1 MTNASQSCLRR
12 IDGTSSQ
19 GARSDQRGLLEG
31 GAFGPRMATYLSGD
45 ERGAVKAQTLRNPKL
60 VVTGLQCDKG
70 LSELS
75 GSIPAEKAFIVSLQ
89 LAELPFHELRLRGA
103 IVHTGY
109 YPRGGVSVFNLE
121 EDPRF
126 FFPCPFHCLHFYV
139 KDETLQALA
148 KEAGTGRID
157 GLSWPHG
164 TVDETVSHLGS
175 ALLPALNNFDKSG
188 ALFLDHVVLALNVH
202 FAYAYGGMRSSPRI
216 ARGGL
221 APWQERRSKE
231 MMDSRI
237 SDRISLRDLAKEC
250 HLSISHFAAAF
261 RKSTG
266 QSPHRWLLK
275 RRIET
280 AKEMLSSTELA
291 ISEIAI
297 ACGFADQSHLTR
309 VFAVN
314 VGTPPGN
321 WRRDQVN

>member
-1 MTNASQSCLRR
+1 MDTSGSSLRR
-12 IDGTSSQ
+12 IEGTNCR
-19 GARSDQRGLLEG
+19 GARFDPPGFLED
-31 GAFGPRMATYLSGD
+31 GAFGPQMAAYLSGD
-45 ERGAVKAQTLRNPKL
+45 ERYAVQAQTLRNPKL
-60 VVTGLQCDKG
+60 VVTGLQCDGG

-75 GSIPAEKAFIVSLQ
+75 ASIPAEKAFIVSLH
-89 LAELPFHELRLRGA
+89 LRELPFHELRLGGA

-109 YPRGGVSVFNLE
+109 YPSGGVSVFNLE

-139 KDETLQALA
+139 KRETLQALA
-148 KEAGTGRID
+148 NEAGASRID
-157 GLSWPHG
+157 KLSWSHG

-175 ALLPALNNFDKSG
+175 ALLPALNNPEKSG
-188 ALFLDHVVLALNVH
+188 ALFLDHVVLALNMH
-202 FAYAYGGMRSSPRI
+202 FAYAYGGMRCSPRI

-237 SDRISLRDLAKEC
+237 GERISLRDLAKEC
-250 HLSISHFAAAF
+250 QLSISHFAAAF

-266 QSPHRWLLK
+266 ESPHRWLLK

-280 AKEMLSSTELA
+280 AKEMLRSTELA

-309 VFAVN
+309 VFAVS
-314 VGTPPGN
+314 VGAPPGI
-321 WRRDQVN
+321 WRRNRSD

>member
-1 MTNASQSCLRR
+1 MNASQSLLRR
-12 IDGTSSQ
+12 TEASNARG
-19 GARSDQRGLLEG
+19 GRSDHAGSAEA
-31 GAFGPRMATYLSGD
+31 GAFGPQMAAYLGGD
-45 ERGAVKAQTLRNPKL
+45 ELPAVRAQTLRNPKL
-60 VVTGLQCDKG
+60 VMTGLQCDRG

-75 GSIPAEKAFIVSLQ
+75 ASIPAEKAFIVSLQ
-89 LAELPFHELRLRGA
+89 LTELPFHELRLGSA

-109 YPRGGVSVFNLE
+109 YPKGGVSVFNLE

-139 KDETLQALA
+139 KHETLQALA
-148 KEAGTGRID
+148 NEAGTGRID
-157 GLSWPHG
+157 KLSWPHG

-175 ALLPALNNFDKSG
+175 ALLPALSNPEKSG
-188 ALFLDHVVLALNVH
+188 ALFLDHVVRALNMH
-202 FAYAYGGMRSSPRI
+202 FAYAYGGMRCSPGI
-216 ARGGL
+216 SRGGL

-231 MMDSRI
+231 MMDNRI
-237 SDRISLRDLAKEC
+237 GERISLRDLAKEC

-266 QSPHRWLLK
+266 ESPHRWLL
-275 RRIET
+275 RRRVET

-314 VGTPPGN
+314 VGAPPGN
-321 WRRDQVN
+321 WRRNRNN